1 MLGNSN
7 SAATIAGAPLGL
19 ASAHTSTLVGL
30 EPRPIRV
37 EVCCTRGPAF
47 FQMVGLAQAA
57 VRESRVRV
65 ASALARMGI
74 LLDEYAI
81 TVSLAPADLRKSA
94 AALDLALAAA
104 VLAAVGALPTG
115 ALDGVLL
122 LG

>member
-1 MLGNSN
+1 MFALSS
-7 SAATIAGAPLGL
+7 SAATIAGAPLGI
-19 ASAHTSTLVGL
+19 ATVHSSSLVGL

-65 ASALARMGI
+65 ASALARLGV

-81 TVSLAPADLRKSA
+81 TVNLAPADLKKSA

-104 VLAAVGALPTG
+104 VLGAVGSLPKG
-115 ALDGVLL
+115 
-122 LG
+122 